1 MNSTAISTAFSTASG
16 TQSPETELTTSPGK
30 IDGNEYN
37 TVLLAV
43 YSVVLLTGTI
53 SLGLMTHILKSSST
67 SVTSVAVRNLIF
79 AHFLFLFTMPFRI
92 YYYATT
98 SWALG
103 QDWCRWVSG
112 MIHIH
117 MYMSFLLYV
126 VILIARL
133 LAFYRKG
140 TQEAQFHWIH
150 ALLGSA
156 VLWLVV
162 LVVVPCVI
170 SFYYGTDVGSND
182 ERLCFR
188 FGSSIK
194 SAGKVF
200 NYLVSSLI
208 ISAAAVLTALQANV
222 LRILFKKHRQRCTSQ
237 QEFWAQLKSLFF
249 ALIMVVCFIPYHAF
263 RIRYL
268 EDIEQLEDINE
279 LFLSLTTLNC
289 LDMLTFLGN
298 RTCYMCFF
306 GKGV

>member
-1 MNSTAISTAFSTASG
+1 MNSTAISTATS
-16 TQSPETELTTSPGK
+16 TQSPKTEFTTSPGQ
-30 IDGNEYN
+30 IDVVKYRM
-37 TVLLAV
+37 VLLAV

-53 SLGLMTHILKSSST
+53 SLSLMTHILKSSST

-79 AHFLFLFTMPFRI
+79 AHFLFLFTVPFRI
-92 YYYATT
+92 YYYATNN
-98 SWALG
+98 WALG
-103 QDWCRWVSG
+103 QNWCRWVSG

-117 MYMSFLLYV
+117 MYMSFFLYV

-140 TQEAQFHWIH
+140 VLEAQFQWIH

-170 SFYYGTDVGSND
+170 SFYYGTEMGGND
-182 ERLCFR
+182 AQLCFK
-188 FGSSIK
+188 FGNNIK

-200 NYLVSSLI
+200 NYIVSGLI
-208 ISAAAVLTALQANV
+208 IVAAAVLTALQANA
-222 LRILFKKHRQRCTSQ
+222 LTILYKKHRRGCTSQ

-268 EDIEQLEDINE
+268 EDIEVLENINE
-279 LFLSLTTLNC
+279 VFLSLTTLNC